1 MQTNLAYDLARFDVE
16 ARQRVVEESPKA
28 NELKI
33 VKPRRKKASPFKG
46 VVVAMSAIA
55 VCSAILYTHVMI
67 NESYTQISNQKKAL
81 DAAVSEGVRLQS
93 EIDRDMSLK
102 NVEDYAIDVL
112 GMQRIDKTQI
122 QYIKIK
128 SDSVIEINNK
138 GKNKGPI
145 LVLKDN
151 AKDLLEYLGF

>member
-16 ARQRVVEESPKA
+16 ARQKAIKESPKA
-28 NELKI
+28 SELKI

-46 VVVAMSAIA
+46 IVVAMSAIA
-55 VCSAILYTHVMI
+55 VCGSILYTHVMI
-67 NESYTQISNQKKAL
+67 NESYNQIANEKKAL
-81 DAAVSEGVRLQS
+81 DAAISEGVRLQS
-93 EIDRDMSLK
+93 QIDSDMSLK
-102 NVEDYAIDVL
+102 NVEDYAVNEL

-128 SDSVIEINNK
+128 NDSVIEINNK
-138 GKNKGPI
+138 GKNKGPV